1 MNAVVQEFGGAMTC
15 DQLQMMIAGRQ
26 EEDGDEGGKMYKD
39 EGVGLGGTVKGRG
52 AGLDRT
58 VKDAG
63 AGRQEQGHGSEDI
76 DTSNSY
82 LLADPRLV
90 EVHDYGTLVPSTGS
104 ARSSVQPLAV
114 DNPPYS
120 QHLRGDTSE
129 GKGEGGVGGPRL
141 RTRGA
146 ASRTRA
152 RGVGGGTRPRRSGQ
166 GLVRRPRRGTSG
178 TSRRRA
184 RSTRTAR

>member
-1 MNAVVQEFGGAMTC
+1 MKGG
-15 DQLQMMIAGRQ
+15 
-26 EEDGDEGGKMYKD
+26 
-39 EGVGLGGTVKGRG
+39 G
-52 AGLDRT
+52 AGLDGT

-129 GKGEGGVGGPRL
+129 GKGEHGVGGPRL
-141 RTRGA
+141 RTR
-146 ASRTRA
+146 RQ
-152 RGVGGGTRPRRSGQ
+152 GQ
-166 GLVRRPRRGTSG
+166 GRGASEEEQG
-178 TSRRRA
+178 QEGVA
-184 RSTRTAR
+184 RDE